1 MFLDEDTSL
10 SQEEKYEVKRKL
22 AASIGHTVE
31 TAEKSYIYRSYE
43 SRARDSIEV
52 TRMANS
58 FLGLPT

>member
-31 TAEKSYIYRSYE
+31 TAEKSYIYRSEGFYR
-43 SRARDSIEV
+43 SY
-52 TRMANS
+52 
-58 FLGLPT
+58 